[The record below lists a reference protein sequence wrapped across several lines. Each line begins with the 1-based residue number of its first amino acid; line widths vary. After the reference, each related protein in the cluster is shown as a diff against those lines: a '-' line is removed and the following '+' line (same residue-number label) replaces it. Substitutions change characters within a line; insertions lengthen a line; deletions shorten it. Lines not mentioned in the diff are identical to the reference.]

1 MNQLRGYSMTK
12 GSLSADRD
20 GEFAASSAA
29 ARAVPVAGT
38 EQAFFRLDLK
48 RALQLHWRLART
60 VALWFAALA
69 VVYLLVEVFWFQS
82 WPAYRSLSVVY
93 VQPTPGKILP
103 IAGSEPRWPSDSN
116 TYETYIHQ
124 QMMNVSR
131 QDVLIAAVHK
141 VDGFERPGENDQ
153 EAARRLVRRLEVIR
167 APDAYQFSISAR
179 DVDPEKAAALANAAT
194 AAYIESAS
202 RDERAGDL
210 QRLSMLKE
218 EKDRIESALTADHA
232 EQDDLNKQLGVAGV
246 GATVPDHYDEDITQI
261 RAELVK
267 ARTEHDEAVQKSAAL
282 GAGNGHSSAAIDA
295 QADGMIANDAGLVSM
310 KQSLNARRA
319 LLISQMAN
327 LTPLN
332 PQFKQD
338 EAELVKINGDLDA
351 KMKDLRGKAAAQI
364 QLQLH
369 ADIERTSGL
378 ESQLNGQLRR
388 LVGAATSATP
398 KMQRSGDLAAD
409 ITRLR
414 LRYAA
419 VDEQWH
425 NLMLEDNAPAA
436 AHQIAPAVAPIG
448 RSKSGVLRNA
458 LLIVIAGLIFGVL
471 TAIAAHKLDPRVY
484 IAADVEHVLGYPP
497 LALLPDFS
505 EVTEGVAE
513 EYTLRLA
520 SAIEHG
526 RKQGNLKNCIFTG
539 TASGTGVSTLV
550 NKVRGML
557 EAMGRP
563 TVLVDATGAHAPTS
577 RDDSAGRNE
586 LLESE
591 GTQSL
596 VKMHRVSR
604 PTALLQQMADR
615 TETEEET
622 LVLTDT
628 APLLVS
634 AETEYLAR
642 FVDCAIV
649 VIQSGVTT
657 RAQLRETAT
666 MLQRLSVGS
675 VGFVLNRVGMAKADP
690 AFRAALEAVEKHL
703 EAQAAQATRNPE
715 KQRAVT
721 PEFAT
726 EREELPNPPASHSN
740 FEPEIAAAA
749 AAVARFSPPRR
760 VEPTPAPTPASSSAP
775 APPDAICSAS
785 PTMPTPVAEGAKR
798 FFLPLVAPKPADPPT
813 APEPPVVVRPN
824 GIPPRFIAS
833 HVNDDV
839 RAAVASVPSTSP
851 FAEAAK
857 RFSSSLPTGPGAPFA
872 PHPISVAPISNA
884 LPVGPEKPPASR
896 AQAEVKAGVS
906 TPAAAPQRP
915 ATSAGSAVPWWL
927 SEAARNSDPS
937 RPPVLW
943 NAAKDATTTDQ
954 PGGPEAE
961 EVEAKSDSYAA
972 QDSTAAAMQDSVAN
986 EPPRAST
993 APVTEEAANT
1003 NPEDAAAT
1011 RTSRLSGLRNLL
1023 FVLGVKNGQHAE
1035 DSGEHAGHGWDGD
1048 LRTKPQTFERAAAE
1062 AREYT
1067 ERNIGGASPRMVT
1080 APPEFLPPKPIVID
1094 FDKADARVSE
1104 SSTRQDRRVSADGV
1118 EILPS
1123 KRGQYK
1129 KL

>member
-12 GSLSADRD
+12 GSAERD
-20 GEFAASSAA
+20 GDGERAASS

-38 EQAFFRLDLK
+38 EQAFFRLDLR

-69 VVYLLVEVFWFQS
+69 VVYLLAEVFWFKS
-82 WPAYRSLSVVY
+82 WPAYRSVSVVY

-103 IAGSEPRWPSDSN
+103 IAGGEPRWPSDSN

-153 EAARRLVRRLEVIR
+153 AAARRLVRRLEVNR

-179 DVDPEKAAALANAAT
+179 DVDPEKAAAFANAVT

-218 EKDRIESALTADHA
+218 EKDRIQAALTADHA
-232 EQDDLNKQLGVAGV
+232 EQDDLNKQLGVAAV
-246 GATVPDHYDEDITQI
+246 GAAVPDHYDEDITQI

-282 GAGNGHSSAAIDA
+282 GAGNGRSSAAIDA

-332 PQFKQD
+332 PQYKLD

-351 KMKDLRGKAAAQI
+351 KMKDLRAKAAAQI
-364 QLQLH
+364 QLQLR
-369 ADIERTSGL
+369 ADLERTSGL
-378 ESQLNGQLRR
+378 ESQLNGQLRH
-388 LVGAATSATP
+388 LVGAATTATP

-414 LRYAA
+414 IRYAA

-436 AHQIAPAVAPIG
+436 AYQVAPAVAPIG

-458 LLIVIAGLIFGVL
+458 LLIVIAGLILGVL

-484 IAADVEHVLGYPP
+484 IAADVERVLGYPP
-497 LALLPDFS
+497 LTLLPDFG

-539 TASGTGVSTLV
+539 PTSGTGVSTLV

-563 TVLVDATGAHAPTS
+563 TVLVDATGAHAPTG
-577 RDDSAGRNE
+577 RDESAGR
-586 LLESE
+586 E
-591 GTQSL
+591 GPQSL
-596 VKMHRVSR
+596 VKMQRVSR

-657 RAQLRETAT
+657 RGQLRETAT

-690 AFRAALEAVEKHL
+690 AFRASLEAVEKHL
-703 EAQAAQATRNPE
+703 EAQAAHATRNPE
-715 KQRAVT
+715 RQRPVT
-721 PEFAT
+721 PEPAT
-726 EREELPNPPASHSN
+726 RREELPNPPASYSN
-740 FEPEIAAAA
+740 FEPEVAAAA
-749 AAVARFSPPRR
+749 AAVARFSPSRP
-760 VEPTPAPTPASSSAP
+760 VEPAPASPTAP
-775 APPDAICSAS
+775 SVPDVVCQAS

-798 FFLPLVAPKPADPPT
+798 FFLPLVVAEPTDAPA
-813 APEPPVVVRPN
+813 APESPVVARPN

-839 RAAVASVPSTSP
+839 RAAVASVPATSP

-857 RFSSSLPTGPGAPFA
+857 RFSSSLPAGPGAPFA
-872 PHPISVAPISNA
+872 PHPISVPPISNA
-884 LPVGPEKPPASR
+884 LPVGPEKAPASR
-896 AQAEVKAGVS
+896 AQADVR
-906 TPAAAPQRP
+906 AAAAKPPVTPRP
-915 ATSAGSAVPWWL
+915 VAGAGSDVPWWL
-927 SEAARNSDPS
+927 SEAARNTDPS

-943 NAAKDATTTDQ
+943 NAAKESTPDERLGAADAEQ
-954 PGGPEAE
+954 IA
-961 EVEAKSDSYAA
+961 AKSDSQAA
-972 QDSTAAAMQDSVAN
+972 ESPAADAMKHSVAG
-986 EPPRAST
+986 ESPRAGSVP
-993 APVTEEAANT
+993 ATEEATNT
-1003 NPEDAAAT
+1003 HPEDVAAT

-1035 DSGEHAGHGWDGD
+1035 EPGEQAGREWDGD
-1048 LRTKPQTFERAAAE
+1048 LRTKPQSFGRAADE

-1067 ERNIGGASPRMVT
+1067 ERNIGGASPRLVT
-1080 APPEFLPPKPIVID
+1080 APPEFLPPKPIIIE
-1094 FDKADARVSE
+1094 FEKADARVGE

>member
-12 GSLSADRD
+12 GSLSADRNGD
-20 GEFAASSAA
+20 EEFATSSAA
-29 ARAVPVAGT
+29 ARGVPAAGA

-69 VVYLLVEVFWFQS
+69 VVYLFAEVFWFKS
-82 WPAYRSLSVVY
+82 WPAYRSVSVVY

-103 IAGSEPRWPSDSN
+103 IAGGEPRWPSDSN

-124 QMMNVSR
+124 QMVNVSR
-131 QDVLIAAVHK
+131 QDVLIAAIHK
-141 VDGFERPGENDQ
+141 VDGFERPDEIDQ
-153 EAARRLVRRLEVIR
+153 EAARRLVRALEVNR

-179 DVDPEKAAALANAAT
+179 DVDPVKAAALANAVT

-218 EKDRIESALTADHA
+218 EKDRIDAALTADHA
-232 EQDDLNKQLGVAGV
+232 EQDDLNKQLGIAAV
-246 GATVPDHYDEDITQI
+246 GAAVPDHYDEDITQI
-261 RAELVK
+261 RVELAK
-267 ARTEHDEAVQKSAAL
+267 ARTEHDEAVQKFAAS
-282 GAGNGHSSAAIDA
+282 GAGNGRSSAAIDA
-295 QADGMIANDAGLVSM
+295 QADEMIASDAGLVSM

-332 PQFKQD
+332 PQYKLD

-351 KMKDLRGKAAAQI
+351 KMKDLRAKAAARI

-369 ADIERTSGL
+369 ADLDRTSGL

-388 LVGAATSATP
+388 LVGAATTATP

-414 LRYAA
+414 IRYAA

-436 AHQIAPAVAPIG
+436 AYQVAPAVAPIG

-458 LLIVIAGLIFGVL
+458 LLIVIAGLFFGVL
-471 TAIAAHKLDPRVY
+471 TAIFAHKLDPRVY
-484 IAADVEHVLGYPP
+484 IAADVERVLGYAP

-539 TASGTGVSTLV
+539 PTSGTGVSTLV

-577 RDDSAGRNE
+577 HDESAGR
-586 LLESE
+586 E
-591 GTQSL
+591 GTQGL
-596 VKMHRVSR
+596 VKMQRVSR

-657 RAQLRETAT
+657 RAQLREAAT

-675 VGFVLNRVGMAKADP
+675 VGFVLNRVGTAKADP
-690 AFRAALEAVEKHL
+690 AFRASLDAVERHL
-703 EAQAAQATRNPE
+703 EAQAAHAARNPE
-715 KQRAVT
+715 KQRPVA
-721 PEFAT
+721 PKPAT

-740 FEPEIAAAA
+740 FEPEVAAAA
-749 AAVARFSPPRR
+749 AAVARFSPPRP
-760 VEPTPAPTPASSSAP
+760 VEPASVSPTAPSV
-775 APPDAICSAS
+775 PDVVCLAS
-785 PTMPTPVAEGAKR
+785 PTISTPVAEAAQR
-798 FFLPLVAPKPADPPT
+798 FSLPLVAPQPTDAPT
-813 APEPPVVVRPN
+813 APASPAATRPSD
-824 GIPPRFIAS
+824 IPPKFIPS

-839 RAAVASVPSTSP
+839 RAAVAAVPATSP

-857 RFSSSLPTGPGAPFA
+857 RFSSSLPAGPGVPFA
-872 PHPISVAPISNA
+872 LYPIFVPPISNA
-884 LPVGPEKPPASR
+884 LPVGPEKAPPSGTE
-896 AQAEVKAGVS
+896 AEVKAS
-906 TPAAAPQRP
+906 TATPPAAPRP
-915 ATSAGSAVPWWL
+915 AAGASSDVPWWL
-927 SEAARNSDPS
+927 SDVARNMEPA

-943 NAAKDATTTDQ
+943 NGAKESASNERPSAA
-954 PGGPEAE
+954 EAE
-961 EVEAKSDSYAA
+961 EVAAKSDSRAA
-972 QDSTAAAMQDSVAN
+972 QNSTADATQKSAAN
-986 EPPRAST
+986 ESPRADS
-993 APVTEEAANT
+993 APAAEEAAT
-1003 NPEDAAAT
+1003 ANPEDAAAT

-1035 DSGEHAGHGWDGD
+1035 DLGEHGGRAWDGD
-1048 LRTKPQTFERAAAE
+1048 LRTEPQSFEREIVE
-1062 AREYT
+1062 AREYA
-1067 ERNIGGASPRMVT
+1067 ERNIGGASPRLVT
-1080 APPEFLPPKPIVID
+1080 APPEFLPPKPIVIE
-1094 FDKADARVSE
+1094 FEKADARAGE
-1104 SSTRQDRRVSADGV
+1104 SSTRQDRRASVDGV